1 MQAINNCWLTMIT
14 SIKKYDLAVA
24 YRIYPKISKEPFF
37 DFNSKLELAE
47 LSLHSFREATNTLQI
62 KIWALLDD
70 CPPNYKELFL
80 KYFPKGDLEFIILK
94 GEGNRNT
101 FHRQIEILCTQKDS
115 DLVYFAEDD
124 YLYMPGQSS
133 LLTGFLHENPGAF
146 VSPYDHSDNYSYEI
160 NQRGNSIKL
169 FNNHHFRT
177 ANSTCLTFM
186 TSCQTLQ
193 RTRKVFESYSD
204 GNHDASL
211 WFSLTKPNFIYPLWH
226 LRQMFCDRFVMSLA
240 ARAWR
245 YCSVQ
250 ILAGKKRQLWVPIP
264 SIATHLDKPFV
275 APAVDWAKIKS
286 ELEM

>member
-1 MQAINNCWLTMIT
+1 MVT
-14 SIKKYDLAVA
+14 SIQKYDLAVA

-124 YLYMPGQSS
+124 YLYMPGQFS
-133 LLTGFLHENPGAF
+133 LLTGF
-146 VSPYDHSDNYSYEI
+146 
-160 NQRGNSIKL
+160 SIL
-169 FNNHHFRT
+169 
-177 ANSTCLTFM
+177 
-186 TSCQTLQ
+186 
-193 RTRKVFESYSD
+193 
-204 GNHDASL
+204 
-211 WFSLTKPNFIYPLWH
+211 YP
-226 LRQMFCDRFVMSLA
+226 
-240 ARAWR
+240 
-245 YCSVQ
+245 
-250 ILAGKKRQLWVPIP
+250 
-264 SIATHLDKPFV
+264 
-275 APAVDWAKIKS
+275 
-286 ELEM
+286 